1 MFFLFLEVGT
11 SKPIDKENQQGTD
24 YQLHLRALTKKSDNV
39 KRSEAGTSAP
49 FVFEHPKNKKT
60 IFA

>member
-24 YQLHLRALTKKSDNV
+24 FQLHLTKKSDNV